1 MLPRVKPRLIVILFW
16 CLFLQLI
23 PHQSVL
29 WTAVC
34 VLASKLRCLSC
45 CIPSFWFQ
53 LLHHCQQHG
62 FGQRF
67 SCCCSALC
75 GHLLFLSQRWLA
87 GTSCEEDAAL
97 RPHGSFLVLT
107 LLLMHSFCQTVPV
120 GKHTWDIIHIC
131 KIRHILPISSCI
143 PSSLGLCSLLLFIH
157 NPLLFICIL
166 VPLLLLYTWFLLMF
180 FLYYFFKCAGGIST
194 P

>member
-1 MLPRVKPRLIVILFW
+1 MPFPSINSTPVRPVDSCLCAGIKVEVFELLPSIILV
-16 CLFLQLI
+16 
-23 PHQSVL
+23 PD
-29 WTAVC
+29 
-34 VLASKLRCLSC
+34 
-45 CIPSFWFQ
+45 
-53 LLHHCQQHG
+53 HCQQHG
-62 FGQRF
+62 FGQCF

-87 GTSCEEDAAL
+87 GTSCEEEDAAL

-131 KIRHILPISSCI
+131 KIRHILPIFSCI
-143 PSSLGLCSLLLFIH
+143 PSSLSLCSLLLFIH

-166 VPLLLLYTWFLLMF
+166 VPLLLFYTWFLLFYTWFLLMF
-180 FLYYFFKCAGGIST
+180 FFCAGGIST